1 MAKFRM
7 LLILLTAWLF
17 LLFNLARPDM
27 LLGVLDFP
35 LDLSSL
41 VFVVS
46 TAVALAI
53 LLMPDLARI
62 RIEFT
67 YSATL
72 LLYIFLRL
80 TFVPFKGLAAED
92 PRRAA
97 YLLIAEAF
105 ALLISLLLVRAV
117 SLAVTNFEK
126 AVENIV
132 LRPAKLRILP
142 MTEGEEAINSELF
155 RARRFDRP
163 VAFIL
168 IDLTAL
174 ESLASGKRVTLEGV
188 FQKHYIQTRIAQI
201 VEAALYQTDV
211 VTWQEEN
218 LFVCLPETTY
228 EEALKTARELDK
240 MIALRLDLKLPMGVV
255 VFPDNGLIYSDL
267 VEAAIRNTSIITS
280 EEEEVV
286 ASVKR
291 ATTILP
297 KLDVEVED
305 QPIAELGFV
314 PTKPDSTGLPTPVM
328 PLPTATAKSSHNGD
342 FGAQPASVSGGAS
355 VAALPMPPNTNPIRK
370 LIDSYRNL
378 YEVLPLPEI
387 GKHRIGSERP
397 KDPDFWVTL
406 LPYQSASARTIY
418 RVIKRAF
425 DLGVIFLL
433 APGWLPVFLIVSLL
447 IYLDSGAPIF
457 FTQQRT
463 GRGGKR
469 FAMYKF
475 RTMVPNAEEL
485 LKELAAKGLA
495 KLDAKGKLAEPLKLE
510 RDPRVTRLGRILRKT
525 SLDELPQILNVIKG
539 DMSLVGPRP
548 TSWDLGSYTL
558 LQTERLSVQP
568 GITGLWQV
576 YGRGDTDF
584 SGWVQWDM
592 LYIEKMSL
600 TLDVKILIRT
610 ITQVLKRRGAR

>member
-1 MAKFRM
+1 MAKFRI

-27 LLGVLDFP
+27 LLGSPDFP

-72 LLYIFLRL
+72 LLYVFLRL
-80 TFVPFKGLAAED
+80 TFVPFKGLAAEE
-92 PRRAA
+92 PTRAA

-201 VEAALYQTDV
+201 VEASLYQTDV
-211 VTWQEEN
+211 VTWQDEN

-267 VEAAIRNTSIITS
+267 VEAAIRNTSIITA
-280 EEEEVV
+280 EEEDAI
-286 ASVKR
+286 ASIKR

-297 KLDVEVED
+297 KLDVEIED

-314 PTKPDSTGLPTPVM
+314 PTKADSTGLPTPVM
-328 PLPTATAKSSHNGD
+328 PLPTAAKPSHNGD
-342 FGAQPASVSGGAS
+342 FGAQPAGVSSGAG
-355 VAALPMPPNTNPIRK
+355 VAALPMPPNANPIRK

-387 GKHRIGSERP
+387 GKHRISSKRP

-406 LPYQSASARTIY
+406 LPYQSASARAIY

-425 DLGVIFLL
+425 DLSVIFLL

-584 SGWVQWDM
+584 SSWVQWDM

-610 ITQVLKRRGAR
+610 VTQVLKRRGAR